1 VWSDVLH
8 EGPVPPDDDLADWIR
23 TRAAFLASFD
33 TMAEREVLDSYL
45 VAQAALETA
54 PEHDEVV
61 FWFEHDLYDQL
72 LLIRHLNWWQRSGL
86 DPVRAG
92 LVCIGEYP
100 GIADFHGLGEL
111 SPTQLAGLLPGR
123 QTIGAAQLD
132 LGREAWEAFTASDPT
147 AFQAMRDRDTSAL
160 PFLSGAVTRMLEEY
174 PATGTGLGRT
184 ETQILESLA
193 AAPLA
198 PARLFRA
205 SQKREESVFMGDLT
219 FWQRV
224 IALSGGV
231 EPLLRIRE
239 GEAAGS
245 PAGETFRTSRGP
257 AVEISLTE
265 AGRAVLSG
273 DADQI
278 ELNGIDRWIGGVHLL
293 SDSSPWRWDAAARA
307 LVRE

>member
-1 VWSDVLH
+1 MMHILNGDATRWILEQTDIEGSLIVWSDVLH

-184 ETQILESLA
+184 CIIKTGFILTGVWIVKPCLDSLVWTKLWNASETLDCCPLSRTRNTGMRSSYSNFMRLSTFLA
-193 AAPLA
+193 STGIPKFG
-198 PARLFRA
+198 P
-205 SQKREESVFMGDLT
+205 
-219 FWQRV
+219 
-224 IALSGGV
+224 LSG
-231 EPLLRIRE
+231 
-239 GEAAGS
+239 
-245 PAGETFRTSRGP
+245 
-257 AVEISLTE
+257 
-265 AGRAVLSG
+265 
-273 DADQI
+273 
-278 ELNGIDRWIGGVHLL
+278 
-293 SDSSPWRWDAAARA
+293 
-307 LVRE
+307 